1 MKLNRNTNVE
11 SLQVSPPDAKPMLPA
26 VPSSVVYNEDCVEAL
41 KRFDD
46 NYFDVAIVDP
56 PYGWGD
62 AFFGLTETPKARKNK
77 RVKKHETKDWN
88 EPPKKEYWNELWR
101 VSKNQIV
108 WGGNYFQLP
117 ISRGWIFWDKG
128 YENTNNFSAGE
139 LAWTSFNMILKKV
152 YITNRIMP
160 HQLHENI
167 HPCQKPVKLYDWLL
181 INYCADANLILDT
194 HVGSGS
200 SRIACHKAGKQ
211 FVGFEIDKD
220 YYEKQEKRFKNF
232 SAQQRLS

>member
-1 MKLNRNTNVE
+1 MELNRNTNVQG
-11 SLQVSPPDAKPMLPA
+11 LHVNPPFGNAMLGA
-26 VPSSVVYNEDCVEAL
+26 VPLSEVHLEDCTKAL
-41 KRFDD
+41 KRFSD
-46 NYFDVAIVDP
+46 NFFDVAIVDP

-62 AFFGLTETPKARKNK
+62 TFFSLTATPKARKNK
-77 RVKKHETKDWN
+77 RIKKHETKDWN
-88 EPPKKEYWNELWR
+88 EPPKKEYWDELFR

-108 WGGNYFQLP
+108 WGGNYFPLP

-139 LAWTSFNMILKKV
+139 LAWTSFDKILKKV

-167 HPCQKPVKLYDWLL
+167 HPCQKPVKLYEWL
-181 INYCADANLILDT
+181 IKEYCAEANLILDT

-200 SRIACHKAGKQ
+200 SRIAAAKAGKQ
-211 FVGFEIDKD
+211 FIGFEIDKD
-220 YYEKQEKRFKNF
+220 YYDKQEKRFNDWNSQLRMF
-232 SAQQRLS
+232 

>member
-1 MKLNRNTNVE
+1 MDDIQLIHGD
-11 SLQVSPPDAKPMLPA
+11 SLQ
-26 VPSSVVYNEDCVEAL
+26 AL
-41 KRFDD
+41 KGYGD
-46 NYFDVAIVDP
+46 NHFDVAIVDP

-62 AFFGLTETPKARKNK
+62 AFFGLTATPKARKNK

-88 EPPKKEYWNELWR
+88 EPPKKEYWDELFR

-108 WGGNYFQLP
+108 WGGNYFALP

-139 LAWTSFNMILKKV
+139 LAWTSFDKILKKV

-167 HPCQKPVKLYDWLL
+167 HPCQKPVKLYKWLL
-181 INYCADANLILDT
+181 ENYTSEGDLILDT
-194 HVGSGS
+194 HLGSGS
-200 SRIACHKAGKQ
+200 IAIACHYMKRKLIAY
-211 FVGFEIDKD
+211 EIDAE
-220 YYEKQEKRFKNF
+220 YYEKACKRFKQQT
-232 SAQQRLS
+232 AQQALW